1 MYYTSNVSY
10 KKTKMLI
17 DITNIVM
24 AAVIVILLIAAILLT
39 GIRLQ
44 LITFIF
50 IAGAFVNALSS
61 LKAFLSWQHKS
72 GIILL
77 VFTVLITI
85 LAAVCWNIVMR

>member
-17 DITNIVM
+17 DFFNIGM
-24 AAVIVILLIAAILLT
+24 AVVIAVLFISAIVFA

-44 LITFIF
+44 LITVIF
-50 IAGAFVNALSS
+50 IAGALVNALSA
-61 LKAFLSWQHKS
+61 LKAFLSWNHKS

-77 VFTVLITI
+77 IFTVLISI
-85 LAAVCWNIVMR
+85 MAAVCWNIVMR